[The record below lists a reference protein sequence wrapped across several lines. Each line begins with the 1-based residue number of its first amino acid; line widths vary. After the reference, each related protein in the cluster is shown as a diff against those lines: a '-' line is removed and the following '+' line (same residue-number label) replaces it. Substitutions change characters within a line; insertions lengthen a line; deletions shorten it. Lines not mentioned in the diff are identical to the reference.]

1 VTPASPPPRGRL
13 ARLADLAFRRRRAV
27 VAVWVVGLIA
37 AFAGAGLAGDWSAD
51 YSTPGSES
59 RAAADLMQERFPQ
72 SSPDTVDVVWQARDG
87 ADAAAV
93 RDRIDRLAADADGLE
108 GIGSAAPAADA
119 ADISRDGTIGVLRI
133 PLTELPGAI
142 PHSTGETL
150 IDLGEQANGDGVR
163 VELGGQLI
171 ANAQEGEVS
180 SEMVGLAIAA
190 IVLLLTFGT
199 IVAAGLPLATA
210 LFGLGI
216 STALIG
222 VLAALMDVPDWAP
235 ALASMLGIGVGID
248 YALLIVTRYRAALSG
263 GLAPREAVSE
273 AVTTAGRS
281 VLIAGTTVVIS
292 LLGLFLMG
300 LPYLYGAALATIIA
314 VIIVMAASVTLVP
327 ALMAMAGPRVD
338 RLRIPGM
345 NRPAGD
351 PDHTPAARWSRAVQ
365 RRPLFAAVAGVLV
378 LLVLASPFAG
388 LRLGFPDRGNDAA
401 DTTTRQ
407 AYDLVSQGFGPGANG
422 PLLLAA
428 TTSDQTERDAMARL
442 ADELRE
448 DPGVAAV
455 AEPAVSRDGDAVLL
469 SVTPRTSP
477 QDPATEDL
485 VHHLR
490 DDVLPDAGV
499 NVDVG
504 GTTAALVDQSQAT
517 ADRLPLFIGGVVGL
531 SFLLLLVSFRSIVV
545 SLKAAAMNLLSIG
558 AAYGMVAYLAEGGW
572 AGQLVGI
579 DTETPVPPFIPV
591 IMFAVLFG
599 LSMDYEVFL
608 LSRVREEY
616 LARGDTARAVTQG
629 LARTARVITA
639 AALIMVAVFGAFALS
654 PDVSLKL
661 IGLGLAT
668 AIFVDATIVRM
679 VLVPAVMQLLG
690 DRNWW
695 LPRWLDRMIPEAGL
709 EGPAPAPAP
718 AG

>member
-1 VTPASPPPRGRL
+1 VSPSPPGRL

-27 VAVWVVGLIA
+27 VAVWVVGLLA
-37 AFAGAGLAGDWSAD
+37 AFAGAGLAGEWSAD

-59 RAAADLMQERFPQ
+59 RAAATLLQERFPERN
-72 SSPDTVDVVWQARDG
+72 PETVDVVWQARDG
-87 ADAAAV
+87 AGSAAAAE
-93 RDRIDRLAADADGLE
+93 RIDALVADADGLE
-108 GIGSAAPAADA
+108 GIGRGSLAADA
-119 ADISRDGTIGVLRI
+119 ELSRDGTIGVLRI

-142 PHSTGETL
+142 PDASGETL
-150 IDLGEQANGDGVR
+150 MRLAEEASGAGLR

-171 ANAQEGEVS
+171 ANAQEGEIS

-190 IVLLLTFGT
+190 LVLLLTFGSV
-199 IVAAGLPLATA
+199 VAAGLPLATA

-216 STALIG
+216 SGALIG
-222 VLAALMDVPDWAP
+222 LLAAVLDVPDWAP
-235 ALASMLGIGVGID
+235 ALASMLGIGVGVD
-248 YALLIVTRYRAALSG
+248 YALLIVTRYRGALAAG
-263 GLAPREAVSE
+263 RTPRAAVAESV
-273 AVTTAGRS
+273 ATAGRS

-300 LPYLYGAALATIIA
+300 LPYLYGAALATI
-314 VIIVMAASVTLVP
+314 VSVLVVMAASVTLVP
-327 ALMAMAGPRVD
+327 ALMAIAGPRID
-338 RLRIPGM
+338 RLRIPGAAA
-345 NRPAGD
+345 RAAAD
-351 PDHTPAARWSRAVQ
+351 ADATPAARWGRAVQ
-365 RRPLFAAVAGVLV
+365 RRPWVAAIAGVAV

-401 DTTTRQ
+401 GTTTRQ

-428 TTSDQTERDAMARL
+428 PAAGERDRDAMAALAERL
-442 ADELRE
+442 RHE
-448 DPGVAAV
+448 PGVAAV
-455 AEPAVSRDGDAVLL
+455 ARPATSPAGDAVVLN
-469 SVTPRTSP
+469 VTPRTSP

-485 VHHLR
+485 VERLR
-490 DDVLPDAGV
+490 GDVLPRAGLPV
-499 NVDVG
+499 SIG
-504 GTTAALVDQSQAT
+504 GATAAFMDQSSAT
-517 ADRLPLFIGGVVGL
+517 AERLPLFIGGVVAL
-531 SFLLLLVSFRSIVV
+531 SFLLLLVSFRSVV
-545 SLKAAAMNLLSIG
+545 VALKAGAMNLLSIA
-558 AAYGMVAYLAEGGW
+558 AAYGVVAYLAEGGW

-579 DTETPVPPFIPV
+579 DTATPVPPFIPV

-616 LARGDTARAVTQG
+616 LARRDTARAVTAG

-661 IGLGLAT
+661 IGLGLAS
-668 AIFVDATIVRM
+668 AILVDATIVRM

-695 LPRWLDRMIPEAGL
+695 LPGWLDRLIPEAAL
-709 EGPAPAPAP
+709 EGRVPAPAP